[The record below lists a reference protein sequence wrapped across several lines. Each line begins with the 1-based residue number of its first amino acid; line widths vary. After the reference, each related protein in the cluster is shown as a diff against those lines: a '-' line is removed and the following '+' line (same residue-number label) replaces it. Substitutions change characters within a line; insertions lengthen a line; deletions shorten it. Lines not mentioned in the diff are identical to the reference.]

1 MNKIDL
7 TSSRRDVL
15 KQMLAL
21 GAGAAGV
28 HATGGLAATLSPG
41 SQGEK
46 VRSVVRRDE
55 TILRLGGTGF
65 GYQMTWDAADRQY
78 VMVSDG
84 AGWAEKPKTLYN
96 ARLWTASGDV
106 QNAAFSEVSGFPGL
120 SEDSHLADRP
130 RYFGGGLLAVRGRI
144 YQFLSTLD
152 RATQRPRHWTG
163 AKLIY
168 SDDNGRTWRNQN
180 GTTPVIWEDWK
191 EQSRDRLA
199 FFQEPDGCFSL
210 LSLLQMGRDY
220 GANRDGYIYAYG
232 LNGSVDGLMNELVMY
247 RVRIEKML
255 DRSACE
261 FFAGLARNGAANW
274 SKDIEARVPV
284 HRFPRGWVNSTNLF
298 EGDLVVESWLPSV
311 VYNEPL
317 GLYLMAS
324 CGIGCAPDGTEFGKP
339 SYLGFWVSSTPW
351 GPWKQVHEE
360 TAWTPGGDSGA
371 LAFTPRISP
380 KWIAADGKS
389 FWLVWSDIRGIR
401 AFARDEAKLTA
412 AIEKAASSEARSA
425 VALDFLL
432 RYMPGMT
439 FNTQRV
445 DLILS

>member
-1 MNKIDL
+1 MH
-7 TSSRRDVL
+7 RRDIL
-15 KQMLAL
+15 KQTLAL
-21 GAGAAGV
+21 GVSAAIARAAPGI
-28 HATGGLAATLSPG
+28 AAPLRSDAQGLG
-41 SQGEK
+41 
-46 VRSVVRRDE
+46 VRSIVRRDE
-55 TILRLGGTGF
+55 TILSLGGTGF

-84 AGWAEKPKTLYN
+84 AGWADKPKTLYN
-96 ARLWTASGDV
+96 ARLWTVSGAV
-106 QNAAFSEVSGFPGL
+106 QNAAFAEVGGFPDLG
-120 SEDSHLADRP
+120 EDSHLADRP

-152 RATQRPRHWTG
+152 RATRRPRHWTG

-168 SDDNGRTWRNQN
+168 SDDIGRTWRNQD
-180 GTTPVIWEDWK
+180 GTTPVVWEDWQ
-191 EQSRDRLA
+191 EQSRDRFA

-210 LSLLQMGRDY
+210 LSILQMGRDY
-220 GANRDGYIYAYG
+220 GANRDGYIYVYG

-255 DRSACE
+255 ERGAYE
-261 FFAGLARNGAANW
+261 FFAGLARNGDPQW
-274 SKDIEARVPV
+274 SEDIGARAPV

-298 EGDLVVESWLPSV
+298 AGDLVVESWLPSI
-311 VYNEPL
+311 VYNESL

-351 GPWKQVHEE
+351 GPWQQVHEE
-360 TAWTPGGDSGA
+360 TAWTPGGDREA
-371 LAFTPRISP
+371 RAFTPRISP

-389 FWLVWSDIRGIR
+389 FWLVWSDIKGIR
-401 AFARDEAKLTA
+401 AFARDESELTA
-412 AIEKAASSEARSA
+412 AIEKADSPAARSS
-425 VALDFLL
+425 VALDFLR

-439 FNTQRV
+439 FNAQRV